1 MIVSTEGNLNY
12 TSQVGKED
20 VTELVSQ
27 FKKQFWLEVQG

>member
-1 MIVSTEGNLNY
+1 MTVSTEGNMNY

-27 FKKQFWLEVQG
+27 FKKQF